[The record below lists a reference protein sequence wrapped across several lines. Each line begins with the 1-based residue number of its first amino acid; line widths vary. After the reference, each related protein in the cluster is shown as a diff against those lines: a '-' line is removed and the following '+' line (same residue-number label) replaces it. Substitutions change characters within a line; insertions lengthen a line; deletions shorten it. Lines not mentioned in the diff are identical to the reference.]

1 MAFDG
6 LSLILLIVA
15 GFLAGFINTI
25 AGGGSM
31 FTVPA
36 LMLWGLPADVANGTN
51 RVAVFMQS
59 AVAVKQFHG
68 YGKLDGS
75 QLKAILLPTVSGAIL
90 GSLGMSLLPV
100 EVVKPVLLGT
110 MVAVAVVMV
119 VVPDFVAP
127 PGSQAYRLS
136 SHPAAWSALFITSLY
151 GGAIQGGVGF
161 LLIATFTGLLRY
173 DLVQT
178 NALKMLCTG
187 VFGLL
192 SLGIYW
198 WQGLVQWVPGL
209 IVAMATMVGAAL
221 SVRFAVKAD
230 QKWLKRILLLVV
242 IAACITALQR

>member
-6 LSLILLIVA
+6 LSLLLLVVA

-31 FTVPA
+31 LTVPA
-36 LMLWGLPADVANGTN
+36 LMLWGLPADLANGTN
-51 RVAVFMQS
+51 RIAVFMQS

-75 QLKAILLPTVSGAIL
+75 QLKAILLPTASGAIL
-90 GSLGMSLLPV
+90 GSMGMSLLPV
-100 EVVKPVLLGT
+100 EMVKPLLLGT
-110 MVAVAVVMV
+110 MVAVALVMV
-119 VVPDFVAP
+119 VVPDFVAQR
-127 PGSQAYRLS
+127 GSQAYRLNG
-136 SHPAAWSALFITSLY
+136 HPVAWGALFITSLY

-192 SLGIYW
+192 SLAIYW

-242 IAACITALQR
+242 IAACITAFQQ